1 MCLSEIISR
10 PLIGQ
15 KSATSP
21 GVVQSS
27 KTRRSFRWMSSTKA
41 TYQLQQEN
49 KTNSERLSL
58 AVPHSDLNLIGTSVR
73 RSSGRRSGVAVRAVD
88 CWQ

>member
-1 MCLSEIISR
+1 MLIFCLSICLYVCLFEIISR
-10 PLIGQ
+10 PLIGR

-27 KTRRSFRWMSSTKA
+27 KTWRSFRWMSSTKA
-41 TYQLQQEN
+41 KYQLQLEN

-58 AVPHSDLNLIGTSVR
+58 AVPHTDLN
-73 RSSGRRSGVAVRAVD
+73 
-88 CWQ
+88 